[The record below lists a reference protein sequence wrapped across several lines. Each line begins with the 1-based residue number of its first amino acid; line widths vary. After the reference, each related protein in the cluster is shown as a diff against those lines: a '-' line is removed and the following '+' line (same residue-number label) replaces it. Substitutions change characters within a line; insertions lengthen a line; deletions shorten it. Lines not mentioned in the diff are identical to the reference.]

1 MLLITWKEWEDNKM
15 TDISYEKQ
23 YNSYMDRER
32 ETDLHNSSIRLDRE
46 SETLLLYKSRSGQ
59 ASKNRDS
66 RIWISK
72 TRYYLSSELTPKQ
85 LNTIRDY
92 KRKLSYY
99 KHAKSKGID
108 VKRPSEPRFSNV
120 KPHQVERKTEI
131 YKSAKAWDKLAK
143 QYEDI
148 VINTFNCSGRW
159 VLGQYFITLTV
170 RDGRLKG
177 QKVANSHYHAFVK
190 QLQRWI
196 SQKRDK
202 DGKKLK
208 YSMLT
213 VKEYGK
219 QGYHY
224 HVLLKLGLPY
234 TQVHEFVKRAW
245 KEKHGY
251 IKVEALKD
259 ALGLSRYFFGGS
271 NDRVSLESD
280 AEAIKARIKQQEQA
294 KDDFERL
301 AQIAKDKGLKGM
313 EQSYKDSS
321 DVVEKEL
328 KELRRSITKSDDK
341 IMRTSGKIDKS
352 IRVTTHDK
360 AFWKTLKTNATY
372 LYSERITISEKGQ
385 DGKDIVINEV
395 YRDYYRISKKV
406 SRILYYKALSLIR
419 VGKAKLK

>member
-1 MLLITWKEWEDNKM
+1 MFYLRESRIDNKM

-23 YNSYMDRER
+23 YNSYMNRQHEQ
-32 ETDLHNSSIRLDRE
+32 DLHNSSIRLDRE

-59 ASKNRDS
+59 ASKNRDT

-72 TRYYLSSELTPKQ
+72 TRYYLTSELTQKQ
-85 LNTIRDY
+85 LNTIRNY

-99 KHAKSKGID
+99 KHAKAKGVD
-108 VKRPSEPRFSNV
+108 VKRPTEPRFANV
-120 KPHQVERKTEI
+120 KPHVVERKTEV
-131 YKSAKAWDKLAK
+131 YKTSEAWDKLAK

-148 VINTFNCSGRW
+148 ALNTFNCSGRW
-159 VLGQYFITLTV
+159 VFGQYFITLTV

-190 QLQRWI
+190 SLQRWI

-202 DGKKLK
+202 GGQELK

-224 HVLLKLGLPY
+224 HVLLKLNLPY
-234 TQVHEFVKRAW
+234 TKILEFVSSAW
-245 KEKHGY
+245 KHGY
-251 IKVEALKD
+251 IKVESLKD
-259 ALGLSRYFFGGS
+259 ALGLSKYFFGGS
-271 NDRVSLESD
+271 NSRVALETD
-280 AEAIKARIKQQEQA
+280 TEAVKARIKQQEQV
-294 KDDFERL
+294 KDDFDRL
-301 AQIAKDKGLKGM
+301 AKIANDKGLKAM

-328 KELRRSITKSDDK
+328 KELRRSITKTEDK
-341 IMRTSGKIDKS
+341 IMRTSGNIDKS
-352 IRVTTHDK
+352 IKVTTHDK
-360 AFWKTLKTNATY
+360 AFWNILKTNATY
-372 LYSERITISEKGQ
+372 MYSERITISEKAQ
-385 DGKDIVINEV
+385 DGKDVVINEV
-395 YRDYYRISKKV
+395 FRDYYRISKKV
-406 SRILYYKALSLIR
+406 SRMLYYKALRLVK

>member
-1 MLLITWKEWEDNKM
+1 
-15 TDISYEKQ
+15 
-23 YNSYMDRER
+23 MDRER
-32 ETDLHNSSIRLDRE
+32 DSDLQNSSIRLDRE

-59 ASKNRDS
+59 ASKERAS

-72 TRYYLSSELTPKQ
+72 TRYYLSSELTPRQ

-99 KHAKSKGID
+99 KHAKSKGVD
-108 VKRPSEPRFSNV
+108 VKRPTEPRFSNV
-120 KPHQVERKTEI
+120 KPHVVERKTEV
-131 YKSAKAWDKLAK
+131 YKTAQAWDKLAK

-148 VINTFNCSGRW
+148 VLNTFNCSGRW

-190 QLQRWI
+190 SLQRWI
-196 SQKRDK
+196 STKRDK
-202 DGKKLK
+202 TGQKLK

-213 VKEYGK
+213 VKEYGA

-224 HVLLKLGLPY
+224 HVLLKLNLSYGK
-234 TQVHEFVKRAW
+234 VHEFVKKAW
-245 KEKHGY
+245 KQKHGY

-271 NDRVSLESD
+271 NSRVSLESST
-280 AEAIKARIKQQEQA
+280 EAIKARIKQQEQA
-294 KDDFERL
+294 KEDFDRL
-301 AQIAKDKGLKGM
+301 AQLANKKGLKEM
-313 EQSYKDSS
+313 EKSYKQSS
-321 DVVEKEL
+321 DTVEREL
-328 KELRRSITKSDDK
+328 KELRRSITKTEDK
-341 IMRTSGKIDKS
+341 IMRTSGNIDKS

-360 AFWKTLKTNATY
+360 AFWNMLKTNATY
-372 LYSERITISEKGQ
+372 MYSERITISEKAQ
-385 DGKDIVINEV
+385 DGKNVIINEV

-406 SRILYYKALSLIR
+406 SKMLYYKALRLVKAGR
-419 VGKAKLK
+419 AKLK

>member
-1 MLLITWKEWEDNKM
+1 MFYLLESRIDDKM
-15 TDISYEKQ
+15 TNISYEKQ
-23 YNSYMDRER
+23 YNSYMNRER
-32 ETDLHNSSIRLDRE
+32 EQDLHNSSIKLDRE

-59 ASKNRDS
+59 ASKERDK

-72 TRYYLSSELTPKQ
+72 TRYYLTSELTPKQ
-85 LNTIRDY
+85 LNTIRNY

-99 KHAKSKGID
+99 KHAKAKGID

-159 VLGQYFITLTV
+159 VFGQYFITLTV

-190 QLQRWI
+190 QFQRWI
-196 SQKRDK
+196 GQKRDK
-202 DGKKLK
+202 TGQKLK

-213 VKEYGK
+213 VKEYGA

-234 TQVHEFVKRAW
+234 AQVHEFVSKAW
-245 KEKHGY
+245 KQKHGY

-271 NDRVSLESD
+271 NSRVSLESST
-280 AEAIKARIKQQEQA
+280 EAIKARIKEQEQA
-294 KDDFERL
+294 KDDFDRL
-301 AQIAKDKGLKGM
+301 AQIANKKGLKEM

-321 DVVEKEL
+321 DTVEREL
-328 KELRRSITKSDDK
+328 KELRRSVTKSEDK
-341 IMRTSGKIDKS
+341 IMRTSGNIDRS
-352 IRVTTHDK
+352 IKVTTHDFS
-360 AFWKTLKTNATY
+360 FWNMLKTNATY
-372 LYSERITISEKGQ
+372 LYSERITISEKTE
-385 DGKDIVINEV
+385 DNRTVIINEV

-406 SRILYYKALSLIR
+406 SRMLYYKALKLVK

>member
-1 MLLITWKEWEDNKM
+1 MN
-15 TDISYEKQ
+15 
-23 YNSYMDRER
+23 REQ
-32 ETDLHNSSIRLDRE
+32 EQDLHNSSIKLDRE

-59 ASKNRDS
+59 ASKERDS
-66 RIWISK
+66 RIWLSK
-72 TRYYLSSELTPKQ
+72 TRYYLKSELTLKQ

-99 KHAKSKGID
+99 KHAKAKGVD
-108 VKRPSEPRFSNV
+108 VKRPTEPRFANV
-120 KPHQVERKTEI
+120 KPHVVERKTEV
-131 YKSAKAWDKLAK
+131 YKNAKAWDKLAK

-148 VINTFNCSGRW
+148 VLNTFNCSGRW

-190 QLQRWI
+190 SLQRWI

-202 DGKKLK
+202 TGSELK

-213 VKEYGK
+213 VKEYGA
-219 QGYHY
+219 QGYHF
-224 HVLLKLGLPY
+224 HVLLKLNLPY
-234 TQVHEFVKRAW
+234 TQVHEFVKGAW
-245 KEKHGY
+245 KHGY

-271 NDRVSLESD
+271 NSRVSLESD
-280 AEAIKARIKQQEQA
+280 AEAVKARIKEQEQA

-301 AQIAKDKGLKGM
+301 AQIANKKGLKEM
-313 EQSYKDSS
+313 EKSYKDSS
-321 DVVEKEL
+321 DTVEKEL

-341 IMRTSGKIDKS
+341 IIRTSGNINKS
-352 IRVTTHDK
+352 IRVTTHDSS
-360 AFWKTLKTNATY
+360 FWNMLKTNATY
-372 LYSERITISEKGQ
+372 MYSERITISEKTE
-385 DGKDIVINEV
+385 DNRTVIINEV

-406 SRILYYKALSLIR
+406 SRMLYYKALRLVK
-419 VGKAKLK
+419 VGRAKLK

>member
-1 MLLITWKEWEDNKM
+1 
-15 TDISYEKQ
+15 
-23 YNSYMDRER
+23 MDRER
-32 ETDLHNSSIRLDRE
+32 DSDLQNSSIRLDRE

-59 ASKNRDS
+59 ASKERAS

-72 TRYYLSSELTPKQ
+72 TRYYLTSELSQKQ
-85 LNTIRDY
+85 LNTIKDY

-99 KHAKSKGID
+99 KHAKAKGVD
-108 VKRPSEPRFSNV
+108 VKRPTEPRFSNV

-131 YKSAKAWDKLAK
+131 YKTSEAWDKLAK

-148 VINTFNCSGRW
+148 VLNTFNCSGRW

-190 QLQRWI
+190 SLQRWI

-202 DGKKLK
+202 GGQELK

-213 VKEYGK
+213 IKEYGK

-271 NDRVSLESD
+271 NSRVSLESD
-280 AEAIKARIKQQEQA
+280 AEAVKERIKQQEQA
-294 KDDFERL
+294 KDDFDRL
-301 AQIAKDKGLKGM
+301 AQIANKKGLKAM
-313 EQSYKDSS
+313 EKSYKDSS
-321 DVVEKEL
+321 DVVEREL

-341 IMRTSGKIDKS
+341 IIRTSGNINKS
-352 IRVTTHDK
+352 IRVTTQDE
-360 AFWKTLKTNATY
+360 AFWNMLKDNATY
-372 LYSERITISEKGQ
+372 LYSERITISEKTQ
-385 DGKDIVINEV
+385 DNKTVVINEV
-395 YRDYYRISKKV
+395 YRDYYRIPKKISKM
-406 SRILYYKALSLIR
+406 LYYKALRLVK
-419 VGKAKLK
+419 VGRAKLK

>member
-1 MLLITWKEWEDNKM
+1 MTNITYDKR
-15 TDISYEKQ
+15 
-23 YNSYMDRER
+23 YNSYMSREQ
-32 ETDLHNSSIRLDRE
+32 EKDLHNSSIRLDRE

-66 RIWISK
+66 RIWLSK
-72 TRYYLSSELTPKQ
+72 TRYYLKSELTPKQ

-108 VKRPSEPRFSNV
+108 VKRPTEPRFSNV
-120 KPHQVERKTEI
+120 KPHAVERKTEV
-131 YKSAKAWDKLAK
+131 YKTSEAWDKLAK

-148 VINTFNCSGRW
+148 ALNTFNCSGRW
-159 VLGQYFITLTV
+159 VFGQYFITLTV

-202 DGKKLK
+202 GGKKLK

-219 QGYHY
+219 QGYHF
-224 HVLLKLGLPY
+224 HMLLKLNLPY
-234 TQVHEFVKRAW
+234 TQVHEFVSRAW
-245 KEKHGY
+245 KQKHGY
-251 IKVEALKD
+251 IKVEALRD
-259 ALGLSRYFFGGS
+259 ALKLSRYFFGGS

-280 AEAIKARIKQQEQA
+280 AEAIKARIQEQEQA
-294 KDDFERL
+294 KDDFDRL
-301 AQIAKDKGLKGM
+301 AQIAKDKGLKQM
-313 EQSYKDSS
+313 EKSYKDSS
-321 DVVEKEL
+321 DTVEREL
-328 KELRRSITKSDDK
+328 KELRRSITKTEDK

-360 AFWKTLKTNATY
+360 AFWNTLKSNATY
-372 LYSERITISEKGQ
+372 MYSERITITEKAQ
-385 DGKDIVINEV
+385 DGKDVIINEV
-395 YRDYYRISKKV
+395 FRDYYRIPKKV
-406 SRILYYKALSLIR
+406 SKLLYYKALRLVKAGR
-419 VGKAKLK
+419 AKLK

>member
-1 MLLITWKEWEDNKM
+1 M
-15 TDISYEKQ
+15 TNISYDKR
-23 YNSYMDRER
+23 YNSYMSREHDS
-32 ETDLHNSSIRLDRE
+32 DLQNSSIRLDRE

-59 ASKNRDS
+59 ASKERDS
-66 RIWISK
+66 RIWLSK
-72 TRYYLSSELTPKQ
+72 TRYYLKSELTLKQ
-85 LNTIRDY
+85 LNTIKDY

-108 VKRPSEPRFSNV
+108 VKRPTEPRFSNV
-120 KPHQVERKTEI
+120 KPHVVERKTEV
-131 YKSAKAWDKLAK
+131 YKTAQAWDKLAK

-148 VINTFNCSGRW
+148 VLNTFNCSGRW
-159 VLGQYFITLTV
+159 VFGQYFITLTV

-190 QLQRWI
+190 SLQRWI
-196 SQKRDK
+196 AQKRGK

-219 QGYHY
+219 MGYHY
-224 HVLLKLGLPY
+224 HMLLKINLPY
-234 TQVHEFVKRAW
+234 TTVHEFVKRAW
-245 KEKHGY
+245 KEKHGF

-259 ALGLSRYFFGGS
+259 ALGLSRYFFGDGNS
-271 NDRVSLESD
+271 RVSLESD
-280 AEAIKARIKQQEQA
+280 AEAVKARIKQQEQV

-341 IMRTSGKIDKS
+341 IMRTSGNIDRS
-352 IRVTTHDK
+352 IRVTTHDSS
-360 AFWKTLKTNATY
+360 FWNMLKTNATY
-372 LYSERITISEKGQ
+372 LYSERITISEKSQ
-385 DGKDIVINEV
+385 DGKNVIINEV
-395 YRDYYRISKKV
+395 YRDYYRISKKI
-406 SRILYYKALSLIR
+406 SRMLYYKALRLVK
-419 VGKAKLK
+419 VGRAKLK